1 MDLGAIIMSL
11 DTAQLWED
19 WDRQV
24 RFKRENEVICQL
36 TKLNKEVGKI
46 TV

>member
-1 MDLGAIIMSL
+1 MYKIIANSL

-24 RFKRENEVICQL
+24 RFKRENEV
-36 TKLNKEVGKI
+36 KSVD
-46 TV
+46 